1 MNTSRR
7 WLVIFGAAIGI
18 LVVVTIALVLLNRGG
33 EVALQPEDTPQGTVQ
48 RYLVAIK
55 DKDYRTAYSYLSIN
69 PSGKPLT
76 YDDWVR
82 SVPFSSTSNQSVW
95 KASLGKTTV
104 TAQEAMVE
112 IVVDVFRPG
121 GPFEDPLRTQ
131 NIIFQLSKVDGKW
144 LITSP
149 NYIYWIY

>member
-1 MNTSRR
+1 MSSSRR
-7 WLVIFGAAIGI
+7 WLVIFSAAIGI
-18 LVVVTIALVLLNRGG
+18 LVLVTVALVLINRGG
-33 EVALQPEDTPQGTVQ
+33 EVPLQPENTPQGTVQ
-48 RYLVAIK
+48 RYLLAIK
-55 DKDYRTAYSYLSIN
+55 DKDYRTAYNYLSDVQ
-69 PSGKPLT
+69 SGKPLT

-82 SVPFSSTSNQSVW
+82 SVPFNPASNQTVW

-104 TAQEAMVE
+104 TSQEATVE
-112 IVVDVFRPG
+112 IFVDVFRPG

-131 NIIFQLSKVDGKW
+131 NIVFQLSKVDGKW